1 MRRSSPGQAAPLVYH
16 AAEMP
21 QGSGE
26 AIAVVRLSAPSDA
39 TVTIVHS
46 RTPNSEE
53 VVRRADIVIAACG
66 RMEMVK
72 GSWIKPG
79 AAVRAAPDPSSSRFR
94 AFRERRHRR
103 IDRSTERNRP
113 ELN

>member
-1 MRRSSPGQAAPLVYH
+1 MCIELLERTGIEISGKEAPNIEQWAAPTSSAGAF
-16 AAEMP
+16 AALLL
-21 QGSGE
+21 Q
-26 AIAVVRLSAPSDA
+26 RRDA

-53 VVRRADIVIAACG
+53 IVRSADIVIAACG

-79 AAVRAAPDPSSSRFR
+79 AAVIDVGINAKDDPSKKRGTLPGES
-94 AFRERRHRR
+94 
-103 IDRSTERNRP
+103 
-113 ELN
+113 